1 MTDEQIIQEAVRLV
15 QDGVSVTF
23 PVKGRSM
30 LPFIIGG
37 CESVVLQKPDE
48 LKVGD
53 VVLAE
58 IAPEHYVVHRIIRI
72 GPDDRITL
80 MGDGNIRGTESCT
93 RKHVLARATHVVNAK
108 GERRSL
114 DSKGQM
120 FKARVWYRIR
130 PLRRIILAVLRR
142 TIKKYAII

>member
-30 LPFIIGG
+30 IPFIVGG
-37 CESVVLQKPDE
+37 RESVVLQKPDD
-48 LKVGD
+48 LKVGH

-58 IAPEHYVVHRIIRI
+58 IAPEHYVVHCIIRI

-80 MGDGNIRGTESCT
+80 MGDGNIRSTESC
-93 RKHVLARATHVVNAK
+93 RREHVLARATHVVDAQ
-108 GERRSL
+108 GQRRTL
-114 DSKGQM
+114 ESKGQI

-130 PLRRIILAVLRR
+130 PFRRIILAVLRR
-142 TIKKYAII
+142 ICKKYI